1 MSVYGPKECPKF
13 KRVAQ
18 PVDNRMRDG
27 TLDLSYKP
35 QTAMGRKLNVALLL
49 AMHLG
54 FFACAG
60 LIVGPLLTD
69 GANQGSSTSIAVS
82 PSKLG
87 GEVNTDV
94 SAQENVAQV
103 RFREGFSGQRD
114 RLGLTVDQPIVDQW
128 RQTDP
133 QSRERLPF
141 AQRRTP

>member
-1 MSVYGPKECPKF
+1 
-13 KRVAQ
+13 
-18 PVDNRMRDG
+18 MRDG
-27 TLDLSYKP
+27 TLDLSDKP

-60 LIVGPLLTD
+60 IIVGPLLTD
-69 GANQGSSTSIAVS
+69 GANQESGTSIAVS

-128 RQTDP
+128 RQTYP
-133 QSRERLPF
+133 QSREHRLPF

>member
-1 MSVYGPKECPKF
+1 
-13 KRVAQ
+13 
-18 PVDNRMRDG
+18 
-27 TLDLSYKP
+27 
-35 QTAMGRKLNVALLL
+35 MGRKLNVALLL

-69 GANQGSSTSIAVS
+69 GANQESGTSIAVS

-114 RLGLTVDQPIVDQW
+114 RLALIVDQPIVDQW

-133 QSRERLPF
+133 QSREHRLPF